1 MVSILILVD
10 IGLVP
15 IRMDSDTLNKYR
27 LNPYSCGY
35 RTGTCK
41 IMNRSNKNGCL
52 NPYSCGYRTGTVMLD
67 VQRNS
72 VGCLNPYSCG
82 YRTGTVLAGATI
94 DVVQESQSLF
104 LWI

>member
-52 NPYSCGYRTGTVMLD
+52 NPYSCGYRTGTV
-67 VQRNS
+67 
-72 VGCLNPYSCG
+72 
-82 YRTGTVLAGATI
+82 LAGATI